1 MSLGPGM
8 SLVEPSPSELVELVS
23 GLTSVR
29 MDAYAV
35 VGSYMRFGEE
45 VREQLKDA
53 KARIVAACAQP
64 AKRRDNHLLWAAP
77 GSGKTYFV
85 EQVAA
90 SLPTVSYCE
99 LNLAKLSEEAFRS
112 GLGEAVAGGPAVCLV
127 DEVDAKPGE
136 SWPYEVLMPFL
147 DVNLERG
154 GGIVFVLAGSSGST
168 IGEFKGRIGARP
180 KGRDVLSRVPEANG
194 WEIAP
199 MDAGDRI
206 LVALSQMLNAA
217 SELA

>member
-1 MSLGPGM
+1 MSV
-8 SLVEPSPSELVELVS
+8 VEPFPAELVELV
-23 GLTSVR
+23 GDLTSVR

-35 VGSYMRFGEE
+35 VGSYMRFGEG

-112 GLGEAVAGGPAVCLV
+112 GLVEAVAGGPAVCLV
-127 DEVDAKPGE
+127 D
-136 SWPYEVLMPFL
+136 
-147 DVNLERG
+147 
-154 GGIVFVLAGSSGST
+154 
-168 IGEFKGRIGARP
+168 
-180 KGRDVLSRVPEANG
+180 
-194 WEIAP
+194 
-199 MDAGDRI
+199 
-206 LVALSQMLNAA
+206 
-217 SELA
+217 